1 MTRGI
6 RDSRNRD
13 SLWYADAKDVVPGE
27 YNRYRFPT
35 LPTEHTFKAGHQI
48 AIIVAGTNTSQAS
61 SNGSPNNVAV
71 TLDARTSKVTLPIV
85 GGAAALQAAGAFND
99 MPVGGTVP
107 PTLSVSLGAPAS
119 FGAFTP
125 GVARD
130 YFASTT
136 ATVTS
141 SAGNAALIV
150 QDPSPF
156 HTNHLVNGSF
166 ALAQPLQAKAANGT
180 YGSLPTGIRFWGG
193 PTAGEQVPIEF
204 KQSIGASEALRTG
217 SYGKT
222 LTFTLSTTSP

>member
-1 MTRGI
+1 M
-6 RDSRNRD
+6 
-13 SLWYADAKDVVPGE
+13 P
-27 YNRYRFPT
+27 
-35 LPTEHTFKAGHQI
+35 
-48 AIIVAGTNTSQAS
+48 
-61 SNGSPNNVAV
+61 V

-156 HTNHLVNGSF
+156 YTNHLVNGSF

-180 YGSLPTGIRFWGG
+180 FGSLPTGVKFWGA